1 MNLLQRSCS
10 LSLLCAGLLAAS
22 GHALADGFTPQ
33 QALESVFEL
42 EGNAPWSSPYD
53 GTLTFSALGS
63 KFATANGHGYRNEL
77 KIGKKGRRPIEQ
89 THEHF
94 SATIT
99 PTLSNGAK
107 TIVAQYH
114 VDGLETI
121 LKVYVQDTDDRGLL
135 DGKAGNGVFDIVVK
149 ILGTDGVDA
158 PTALGTIRSGE
169 SFDLDIRF
177 DNGVATASAKTAANG
192 SIKTASTRIKGDKR
206 NIYFK
211 FGDYL
216 QALDPATK
224 GFTSVPAKWDE
235 YYRLHHVDTDSIRFT
250 HTSFERD

>member
-1 MNLLQRSCS
+1 MNLLQRSCG
-10 LSLLCAGLLAAS
+10 LPLLCAGLLAAS

-33 QALESVFEL
+33 KALESVFEL
-42 EGNAPWSSPYD
+42 EGNSPWSSPYD

-63 KFATANGHGYRNEL
+63 RFATANGHGYRNEL
-77 KIGKKGRRPIEQ
+77 KIGKNGRRQIEQ
-89 THEHF
+89 TREHF
-94 SATIT
+94 SATVT
-99 PTLSNGAK
+99 PALSNGAK

-114 VDGLETI
+114 VDGLDTI
-121 LKVYVQDTDDRGLL
+121 LKVYVQDTDDRAGL
-135 DGKAGNGVFDIVVK
+135 DGKANNGVFDIVVK

-169 SFDLDIRF
+169 SFDLDIKF
-177 DNGVATASAKTAANG
+177 DNGVATVSAKTAANG
-192 SIKTASTRIKGDKR
+192 SIQTASTRIKGDKR

-216 QALDPATK
+216 QALDPASH
-224 GFTSVPAKWDE
+224 GFTSSPAKWDE
-235 YYRLHHVDTDSIRFT
+235 YYRLHHVDTDSIRFS